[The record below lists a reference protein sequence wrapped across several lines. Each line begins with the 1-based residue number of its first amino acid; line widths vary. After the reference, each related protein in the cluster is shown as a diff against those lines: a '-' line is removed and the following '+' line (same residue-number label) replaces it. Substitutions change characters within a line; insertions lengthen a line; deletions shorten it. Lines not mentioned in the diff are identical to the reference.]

1 MMCEK
6 TNIFIE
12 NFEIR
17 KFSLF
22 GNSSKLMKYIRYPFP
37 DKIFDKMFWKVQKR
51 MKINFKNI
59 FLQIPLKTFKLD
71 AIVLN

>member
-12 NFEIR
+12 NFETR
-17 KFSLF
+17 KFSFF

-37 DKIFDKMFWKVQKR
+37 DKIFDKMFWKVLKR